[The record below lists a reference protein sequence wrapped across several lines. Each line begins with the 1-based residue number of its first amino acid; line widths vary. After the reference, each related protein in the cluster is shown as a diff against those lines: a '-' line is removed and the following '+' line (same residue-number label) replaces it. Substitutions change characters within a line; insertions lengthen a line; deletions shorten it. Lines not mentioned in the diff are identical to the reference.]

1 MKIIINENNKKENNT
16 IIKIKLN
23 IIIVTLINKK

>member
-16 IIKIKLN
+16 IIKIKIN
-23 IIIVTLINKK
+23 IIIVTLINEK